1 MDSEQKST
9 EGKKTLRFD
18 AAFMDY
24 LSDFYED
31 EQDDIIKQLIFN
43 DEILPKQDDYT
54 QHLGGRLNNN
64 KVYFILEFI
73 NETHYKSPIYL
84 DIEEI
89 TLDEYLDLMI
99 KKETLQRDEDGI

>member
-1 MDSEQKST
+1 MRKEIECPICWNKDV
-9 EGKKTLRFD
+9 RIID
-18 AAFMDY
+18 AVY
-24 LSDFYED
+24 QEN
-31 EQDDIIKQLIFN
+31 QDIIKQLIFN

-73 NETHYKSPIYL
+73 NETHYESPIYL